1 MSFWATS
8 AGAPSMWSVYFG
20 DRTPRLL
27 RDGPPPTPPA
37 VWHDTRSGDEL
48 VPRRLFAADGRDV
61 AAFLENYYCGV
72 GWRYT
77 SVEKWI
83 HRYLGDPSVVAIGF
97 FRRGAGLPELMATMI
112 AVPLSGTRMSHGG
125 SPRMMVFEGL
135 CVHPSYRGQGL
146 IHAALGYMDA
156 LLHRMN
162 GYTAGLWC
170 RDLDTAPFFSTAIS
184 TASYGFRRCGGAPA
198 GAGVLEPMEWGE
210 FARLWERDS
219 MGWLSSGGSGGGAEG
234 VVVAPVAE
242 NRRGTMR
249 VFRYSRAAAL
259 EEESQVI
266 CVGDTGRISVP
277 DSLPIYEIMWCGTL
291 DTSSKLCAAKKGA
304 DFQHALN
311 AVAAV
316 LGRGLLFGTDAP
328 NGGGVCVWW
337 ADWMV
342 GRSGC
347 VAWYMY
353 NFVPPC
359 YGATR
364 LHIVRDE
371 L

>member
-8 AGAPSMWSVYFG
+8 AGAPSLWNVYFG

-27 RDGPPPTPPA
+27 RDTAPPTPSPS
-37 VWHDTRSGDEL
+37 WRDTQSGDEL
-48 VPRRLFAADGRDV
+48 VPRRLFAADGMEV
-61 AAFLENYYCGV
+61 ATFLERHYWGV
-72 GWRYT
+72 GWRYV
-77 SVEKWI
+77 SVGKWI

-97 FRRGAGLPELMATMI
+97 FRRVVGAPELVATMF
-112 AVPLSGTRMSHGG
+112 AVPLGGVLMSHG
-125 SPRMMVFEGL
+125 SVRPRMMVFEGL

-156 LLHRMN
+156 QLHRIN

-170 RDLDTAPFFSTAIS
+170 RDLDSVPFFNTAIS
-184 TASYGFRRCGGAPA
+184 TATYGFRRCGFGGAA
-198 GAGVLEPMEWGE
+198 VAEPMEWAE

-219 MGWLSSGGSGGGAEG
+219 ANWIGGSDAGG
-234 VVVAPVAE
+234 VVVVPVPE
-242 NRRGTMR
+242 NRRGSMR
-249 VFRYSRAAAL
+249 VFRSGT
-259 EEESQVI
+259 QVI

-277 DSLPIYEIMWCGTL
+277 ESLPIYEIMWCGVL
-291 DTSSKLCAAKKGA
+291 GEDGKLYAASA
-304 DFQHALN
+304 TTDFQHALN
-311 AVAAV
+311 AVAAA
-316 LGRGLLFGTDAP
+316 LSRGLLFGTDAP
-328 NGGGVCVWW
+328 NGGSVKAGWT
-337 ADWMV
+337 DWMV

-353 NFVPPC
+353 NFVPPS

-364 LHIVRDE
+364 IHIVRDE

>member
-1 MSFWATS
+1 MSFWTTS
-8 AGAPSMWSVYFG
+8 AGAPSLWSVYFG

-27 RDGPPPTPPA
+27 RDTAPPTPPSS
-37 VWHDTRSGDEL
+37 WRGLE
-48 VPRRLFAADGRDV
+48 PRRLFAADGMEV
-61 AAFLENYYCGV
+61 AAFLEAYYCGV
-72 GWRYT
+72 GWRYV
-77 SVEKWI
+77 SVGKWI

-97 FRRGAGLPELMATMI
+97 FRRVPGGGPELMATMF
-112 AVPLSGTRMSHGG
+112 AVPLGDVRMSHGTAAR
-125 SPRMMVFEGL
+125 PRMMVFEGL
-135 CVHPSYRGQGL
+135 CVHPLYRGQGL
-146 IHAALGYMDA
+146 IHATLGYMDA

-170 RDLDTAPFFSTAIS
+170 RDLDTVPFFSTAIS
-184 TASYGFRRCGGAPA
+184 TATYGFRRCGFMVTA
-198 GAGVLEPMEWGE
+198 GATVAAEAMEWTE

-219 MGWLSSGGSGGGAEG
+219 VDWVGAGDAGGA
-234 VVVAPVAE
+234 VVVPVPE

-249 VFRYSRAAAL
+249 VFRS
-259 EEESQVI
+259 SGDQVI
-266 CVGDTGRISVP
+266 CVGDTGRVSVP
-277 DSLPIYEIMWCGTL
+277 DSLPIYEIMWCGVL
-291 DTSSKLCAAKKGA
+291 GEKLCAASGTT
-304 DFQHALN
+304 DFQHSLN
-311 AVAAV
+311 AVAAA

-328 NGGGVCVWW
+328 NGGGVGAGW

-353 NFVPPC
+353 NFVPPS

-364 LHIVRDE
+364 IHIVRDE